1 MNKKRIRKIK
11 DGTEGVGPVI
21 YWMQRDQRTNDN
33 WALIAAQKYA
43 ISKGYNLVVIFN
55 LVTDFLEAGIRQYD
69 FLLNGL
75 KEVEKNLTQYNI
87 PFILLQGDP
96 GKSISDFVNKN
107 NCAFLF
113 TDMNPLKITRTWKE
127 EIKKNITCSFYEVD
141 AHNIVPV
148 WTASNKL
155 EFAAYTI
162 RPKITK
168 LLPEFLDE
176 FPIIEKMEKT
186 KNFPSCD
193 WDKIYRSLKVN
204 YSVGV
209 VDWITPGETS
219 AHKMLETFINN
230 KIVKYA
236 SNRNDPNNDA
246 LSNLSPFLHFG
257 QISAQRIALVISR
270 LGINNE
276 NRKAFLEE
284 LIIRRE
290 LADNFC
296 FYNNKYDSFE
306 GFHDWAKKTLY
317 DHRADKREYL
327 YSFKQFKNA
336 ETHDNLWN
344 AAQTEMI
351 TTGKM
356 HGYMRMYWG
365 KKILE
370 WTNSPEEAMETA
382 IKLNDKYELDGRD
395 PNGYT
400 GIAWSIGGVHDRAWA
415 ERPIFGKIRY
425 MNYNGCKRKFD
436 VAKYIKKFDQ
446 D

>member
-96 GKSISDFVNKN
+96 RKRISDFINKN
-107 NCAFLF
+107 NCAVLF

-176 FPIIEKMEKT
+176 FPIIKKMEKA

-270 LGINNE
+270 LGINDE

-327 YSFKQFKNA
+327 YSFKQFENA

-370 WTNSPEEAMETA
+370 WSNSPEEAMETA